1 MTEYGFL
8 STFPPTQCGLA
19 TFTTALMASLVR
31 PGVDTARVVQAVEEL
46 RTVADPVVGNLVAGD
61 EVSAR
66 RTAELLG
73 RCDVAVV
80 QHEYGIYGGP
90 DGDEVLGVLQALHV
104 PTILVLHTVLSDPS
118 PHQREVLEAAAAA
131 SDAVVTMARTPRQ
144 RLARGYEI
152 DMAKVHV
159 IPHGAPPLPAVAARD
174 ETSRRPTVL
183 TWGLIGPGKGIE
195 WGIEAMAHLR
205 DLDPQPHY
213 VVVGETHPK
222 VRIHQ
227 GEAYRTAL
235 AERARELDVEPMVTL
250 DARYL
255 TSEDLAELVAGAD
268 LVLLPYESTD
278 QVTSGVLVEAVAAG
292 IPVVATRFPHAV
304 ELLETGAGRVVPHRD
319 PAAMAAAIRDVLT
332 RPDLAAAMRREAA
345 TIAPTLLWSAVGERY
360 RRLAAAIRTPGAAVR
375 RWDA

>member
-31 PGVDTARVVQAVEEL
+31 PGVDTARVVQSVEEL
-46 RTVADPVVGNLVAGD
+46 RAVAPPVVGNLVAGD

-66 RTAELLG
+66 RTAEQLG

-90 DGDEVLGVLQALHV
+90 DGDEVVGVLEALDA

-118 PHQREVLEAAAAA
+118 AHQRAVLEAAAAA
-131 SDAVVTMARTPRQ
+131 SDAVVTMAQTPRR
-144 RLARGYEI
+144 RLAKGYRI
-152 DMAKVHV
+152 DMDKVHV
-159 IPHGAPPLPAVAARD
+159 IPHGAPPLPVVAARD
-174 ETSRRPTVL
+174 EADHRPTVL

-205 DLDPQPHY
+205 DLAPEPHY

-235 AERARELDVEPMVTL
+235 GDQARELGIERMVTL

-255 TSEDLAELVAGAD
+255 TSEDLAQLVAGAD

-292 IPVVATRFPHAV
+292 IPVVATAFPHAI

-319 PAAMAAAIRDVLT
+319 PEAMAAAIRDVLT

-345 TIAPTLLWSAVGERY
+345 AIAPTLLWSAVGERY
-360 RRLAAAIRTPGAAVR
+360 RRLAAAISAPAAVR

>member
-19 TFTTALMASLVR
+19 TFTTALMTSLVR
-31 PGVDTARVVQAVEEL
+31 PGVDTARVVQSVDDLRAV
-46 RTVADPVVGNLVAGD
+46 APPVVGNLVAGD

-66 RTAELLG
+66 RTAEQLG
-73 RCDVAVV
+73 RCDVAIV

-90 DGDEVLGVLQALHV
+90 DGDEVVGVLEALDA

-118 PHQREVLEAAAAA
+118 AHQRAVLEAAAAA
-131 SDAVVTMARTPRQ
+131 SDAVVTMAQTPRR
-144 RLARGYEI
+144 RLAKGYRI
-152 DMAKVHV
+152 DMDKVHV

-174 ETSRRPTVL
+174 EADHRPTVL

-205 DLDPQPHY
+205 DLAPEPHY

-235 AERARELDVEPMVTL
+235 GERARELDIERMVTL

-255 TSEDLAELVAGAD
+255 TSEDLAQLVAGAD

-292 IPVVATRFPHAV
+292 IPVVATAFPHAV

-319 PAAMAAAIRDVLT
+319 PAALAAAIRDILT

-345 TIAPTLLWSAVGERY
+345 AIAPTLLWSAVGERY
-360 RRLAAAIRTPGAAVR
+360 RRLGAAISAPGAAVR

>member
-19 TFTTALMASLVR
+19 TFTTALMTSLVR
-31 PGVDTARVVQAVEEL
+31 PGVDTARVVQSVDDL
-46 RTVADPVVGNLVAGD
+46 RVVAPPVVGNLVAGD

-66 RTAELLG
+66 RTAEQLG
-73 RCDVAVV
+73 RCDVAIV

-90 DGDEVLGVLQALHV
+90 DGDEVVGVLEALDA

-118 PHQREVLEAAAAA
+118 AHQRAVLEAAAAA
-131 SDAVVTMARTPRQ
+131 SDAVVTMAQTPRR
-144 RLARGYEI
+144 RLATRYRI
-152 DMAKVHV
+152 DMDKVHV

-174 ETSRRPTVL
+174 EADHRPTVL

-205 DLDPQPHY
+205 DLAPEPHY

-235 AERARELDVEPMVTL
+235 GERARELDIERMVTL

-255 TSEDLAELVAGAD
+255 TSEDLAQLVAGAD

-292 IPVVATRFPHAV
+292 IPVVATAFPHAV

-319 PAAMAAAIRDVLT
+319 PAAMAAAIRDILT

-345 TIAPTLLWSAVGERY
+345 AIAPTLLWSAVGERY
-360 RRLAAAIRTPGAAVR
+360 RRLGAAISAPGAAVR